1 VLAKQQL
8 PALSLLFSVERVAG
22 EFPCRALFSHAIRQS
37 IVSSVLIIST
47 DPAHNVSD
55 AFGQKFSR
63 TPTAVSGYD
72 NLFAMEIDPSPQID
86 LESEF
91 GAESGMSTEALQG
104 MAANLPGI
112 DELMSFAE
120 MMRCVEVR
128 SLPRQRSPL
137 FNALSRVTIMKLLY
151 STPPPRATPCGC
163 CSSRRC

>member
-1 VLAKQQL
+1 VRLILA
-8 PALSLLFSVERVAG
+8 
-22 EFPCRALFSHAIRQS
+22 
-37 IVSSVLIIST
+37 SVLIIST

-63 TPTAVSGYD
+63 TPTPVNGFD

-91 GAESGMSTEALQG
+91 GGESGMSAESLQG

-128 SLPRQRSPL
+128 HRPR
-137 FNALSRVTIMKLLY
+137 SRARFLRDHVC
-151 STPPPRATPCGC
+151 RATITKSSCSTLRPPATLCGC
-163 CSSRRC
+163 CSSPRC

>member
-1 VLAKQQL
+1 VRLILA
-8 PALSLLFSVERVAG
+8 
-22 EFPCRALFSHAIRQS
+22 
-37 IVSSVLIIST
+37 SVLIIST

-63 TPTAVSGYD
+63 TPTPVNGFD

-91 GAESGMSTEALQG
+91 GGESGMSAESLQG

-128 SLPRQRSPL
+128 HRHRPRSRSR
-137 FNALSRVTIMKLLY
+137 SRARFLRV
-151 STPPPRATPCGC
+151 
-163 CSSRRC
+163 

>member
-1 VLAKQQL
+1 MPDRIL
-8 PALSLLFSVERVAG
+8 LSPLIPLIPFN
-22 EFPCRALFSHAIRQS
+22 
-37 IVSSVLIIST
+37 SVLIIST

-63 TPTAVSGYD
+63 TPTAVAGYD
-72 NLFAMEIDPSPQID
+72 NLFAMEIDPSPQTD

-91 GAESGMSTEALQG
+91 GAEGGFSAEALQG

-128 SLPRQRSPL
+128 KAAAALRSLADVL
-137 FNALSRVTIMKLLY
+137 AEL
-151 STPPPRATPCGC
+151 
-163 CSSRRC
+163 